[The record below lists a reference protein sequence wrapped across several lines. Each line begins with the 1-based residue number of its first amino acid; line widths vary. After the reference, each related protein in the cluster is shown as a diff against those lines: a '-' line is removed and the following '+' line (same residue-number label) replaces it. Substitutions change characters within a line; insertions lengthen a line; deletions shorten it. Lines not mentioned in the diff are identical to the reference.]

1 MDTKLDRMARIELAN
16 AVRSRYQSATGK
28 QKRDAARGR
37 GVADAG
43 TQARR
48 GGRVVRAGRAPGRIP
63 ACAGG
68 RAGQGGRAPARGRAS
83 PARRADRPARL
94 CARRRCAA
102 LPARSAAAATRP
114 AVGVAHAPTRRAA
127 GRGAARRG
135 NARDRRGAR
144 GAVSGAAP
152 DCVRRRAEQRARHA
166 AVGRQRDLV
175 GGGLF
180 GPILDAGRYRART
193 DQAVARAQQAE
204 ALYRQAVRNAFRD
217 VADALSN
224 LQVARAAETDLETR
238 ATHATQALR
247 LATRRYESGYSAYLE
262 VLDSQRT
269 LNDAQL
275 AFLRNRQAYLS
286 YTVDL
291 MTALGG
297 GWMPARGRTG

>member
-1 MDTKLDRMARIELAN
+1 MHQAASLRAQAAAQAKEVARQR
-16 AVRSRYQSATGK
+16 AVVLHQLGALTG
-28 QKRDAARGR
+28 QPGY
-37 GVADAG
+37 VLDAG
-43 TQARR
+43 ALLDLPDPPLPPPGLPSELLTRRPDVQQAE
-48 GGRVVRAGRAPGRIP
+48 A
-63 ACAGG
+63 
-68 RAGQGGRAPARGRAS
+68 Q
-83 PARRADRPARL
+83 L
-94 CARRRCAA
+94 
-102 LPARSAAAATRP
+102 AAATH
-114 AVGVAHAPTRRAA
+114 AIGVARAA
-127 GRGAARRG
+127 QFPALRLTAFGGAQSSEL
-135 NARDRRGAR
+135 DTLL
-144 GAVSGAAP
+144 SGGS
-152 DCVRRRAEQRARHA
+152 EIWS
-166 AVGRQRDLV
+166 V

-224 LQVARAAETDLETR
+224 LQIAQAAEADLETR
-238 ATHATQALR
+238 VTHASQALR

-275 AFLRNRQAYLS
+275 AFLRNRQAHLS

-297 GWMPARGRTG
+297 GWMPAVPGTGDR